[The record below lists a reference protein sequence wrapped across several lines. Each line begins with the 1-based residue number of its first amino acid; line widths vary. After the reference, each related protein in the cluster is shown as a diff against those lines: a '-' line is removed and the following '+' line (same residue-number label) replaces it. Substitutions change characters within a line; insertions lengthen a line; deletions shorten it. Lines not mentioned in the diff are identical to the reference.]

1 MRFPV
6 LLCLLV
12 CSPLAQ
18 GQESVSA
25 PSPDPMSGA
34 NPSPATNS
42 AAPQVA
48 PKKSEIPQAATPTQP
63 TTDQT
68 QGPLPSAL
76 STNSPTPIEEK
87 KNDPM
92 GGSTPP
98 TPQDPMPGSAAP
110 HGQVT
115 PAVAKT
121 PPKPPLTPELA
132 NLNLPQDVTVE
143 NQDPDQVIFL
153 PAGTYRQILQLPIDS
168 PLMQKTQATR
178 TRQGPEIK
186 VEEVSTNLASPN
198 LKPIWIRYEG
208 LEKIKIGPDERRG
221 GIDLPVRGPAD
232 LKPRLWY
239 AKSETADTW
248 SSLFYF
254 VFGGAG
260 YSVANLA
267 GWSAG
272 NTREIPVDFAYRLIR
287 K

>member
-1 MRFPV
+1 MRFPFFV
-6 LLCLLV
+6 CLLT

-18 GQESVSA
+18 GQESLPA
-25 PSPDPMSGA
+25 PASDPMSGA
-34 NPSPATNS
+34 NPSSTTNL
-42 AAPQVA
+42 AVPHEA
-48 PKKSEIPQAATPTQP
+48 PKKSETPEAKTPAQP
-63 TTDQT
+63 TTGKT
-68 QGPLPSAL
+68 QDPMAGASA
-76 STNSPTPIEEK
+76 TNSTTPVGEK

-92 GGSTPP
+92 GGGAAA
-98 TPQDPMPGSAAP
+98 TPQDPMSGSAASQ
-110 HGQVT
+110 GQPP
-115 PAVAKT
+115 PAAKT

-132 NLNLPQDVTVE
+132 NLNLPEDVTVE
-143 NQDPDQVIFL
+143 NSDPDQVIFL
-153 PAGTYRQILQLPIDS
+153 PAGTYRQILQFPIDS

-178 TRQGPEIK
+178 NRHGPEIK
-186 VEEVSTNLASPN
+186 VEEVSTNLAPPN

-208 LEKIKIGPDERRG
+208 LEKIKIGQDERRG

-232 LKPRLWY
+232 LKPHLWY
-239 AKSETADTW
+239 AKSETADAW

-267 GWSAG
+267 GWSVG

>member
-1 MRFPV
+1 MKLLV
-6 LLCLLV
+6 LLFLFV
-12 CSPLAQ
+12 CSSLAQ

-25 PSPDPMSGA
+25 PSPDSMSGA
-34 NPSPATNS
+34 NSSSATNS
-42 AAPQVA
+42 TAHQEAVKKSDPPQVVN
-48 PKKSEIPQAATPTQP
+48 PTQSKNEKSQDPMAGSP
-63 TTDQT
+63 T
-68 QGPLPSAL
+68 
-76 STNSPTPIEEK
+76 TNSPTTVQEK

-92 GGSTPP
+92 GG
-98 TPQDPMPGSAAP
+98 AAP
-110 HGQVT
+110 TAPQGPMSGSPPVEAQ
-115 PAVAKT
+115 PNPPVAKA
-121 PPKPPLTPELA
+121 PSKPPLTPELA

-143 NQDPDQVIFL
+143 NPDPDQVIFL
-153 PAGTYRQILQLPIDS
+153 PAGTYRQILQFPIDS

-178 TRQGPEIK
+178 NRHGPEIK
-186 VEEVSTNLASPN
+186 VEEVSTNLAPPN
-198 LKPIWIRYEG
+198 LNPIWIRYEG

-221 GIDLPVRGPAD
+221 GIDLPVRGPSD

-272 NTREIPVDFAYRLIR
+272 NTREIPMDFAYRLIR

>member
-1 MRFPV
+1 
-6 LLCLLV
+6 
-12 CSPLAQ
+12 
-18 GQESVSA
+18 
-25 PSPDPMSGA
+25 MSGA

-42 AAPQVA
+42 AVPQEA
-48 PKKSEIPQAATPTQP
+48 PKKSEIPQAATPTKS
-63 TTDQT
+63 TTEKT
-68 QGPLPSAL
+68 QDPMANTST
-76 STNSPTPIEEK
+76 TNSPAPVEEK

-98 TPQDPMPGSAAP
+98 TPQDPMSGSAAP
-110 HGQVT
+110 HSQAT

-186 VEEVSTNLASPN
+186 VEEVSTNLAPPN

-272 NTREIPVDFAYRLIR
+272 NTREIPVDFGYRLIR

>member
-6 LLCLLV
+6 LLCLLA

-18 GQESVSA
+18 GQESVPA
-25 PSPDPMSGA
+25 PTSDPMAGI

-42 AAPQVA
+42 AVPQQA
-48 PKKSEIPQAATPTQP
+48 PKKSETPQSTSPTQP
-63 TTDQT
+63 PTEKT
-68 QGPLPSAL
+68 QDPMAGAST
-76 STNSPTPIEEK
+76 TNSPTPTEEK
-87 KNDPM
+87 KNEPM
-92 GGSTPP
+92 VEATPAA
-98 TPQDPMPGSAAP
+98 PQDPMSGSAAS
-110 HGQVT
+110 HDQAT
-115 PAVAKT
+115 PSVPKA

-132 NLNLPQDVTVE
+132 NLNLPEDVTVE

-178 TRQGPEIK
+178 NRHAPEIK
-186 VEEVSTNLASPN
+186 VEEVSTNLAPPN
-198 LKPIWIRYEG
+198 LKPVWVRYEG

-221 GIDLPVRGPAD
+221 GIDLPVRGPSD

-239 AKSETADTW
+239 AKSETADAW

-272 NTREIPVDFAYRLIR
+272 NTREIPADFAYRLIR

>member
-1 MRFPV
+1 M
-6 LLCLLV
+6 
-12 CSPLAQ
+12 A
-18 GQESVSA
+18 GA
-25 PSPDPMSGA
+25 P
-34 NPSPATNS
+34 T
-42 AAPQVA
+42 
-48 PKKSEIPQAATPTQP
+48 
-63 TTDQT
+63 
-68 QGPLPSAL
+68 
-76 STNSPTPIEEK
+76 TNSPTPVDEK
-87 KNDPM
+87 KNDPVDET
-92 GGSTPP
+92 TPAM
-98 TPQDPMPGSAAP
+98 PQDRMSGSAASQ
-110 HGQVT
+110 GQ
-115 PAVAKT
+115 PPPVAKA

-132 NLNLPQDVTVE
+132 NLNLPEDVTVE
-143 NQDPDQVIFL
+143 NPDPDQVIFL

-178 TRQGPEIK
+178 TRHGPEIK
-186 VEEVSTNLASPN
+186 VEQVSTNLAPPN
-198 LKPIWIRYEG
+198 LKPIWVRYEG

-272 NTREIPVDFAYRLIR
+272 NTREIPADFNYRLIR

>member
-6 LLCLLV
+6 LLCLLA

-18 GQESVSA
+18 GQESVSSPA
-25 PSPDPMSGA
+25 PDPMSGA

-42 AAPQVA
+42 VVPQEA
-48 PKKSEIPQAATPTQP
+48 PKKSEAPQPAPPTQLTSEKIQDPMAGAP
-63 TTDQT
+63 T
-68 QGPLPSAL
+68 
-76 STNSPTPIEEK
+76 TNSPTHSEEK

-92 GGSTPP
+92 GGASPA
-98 TPQDPMPGSAAP
+98 TPQDPLSGSEASE
-110 HGQVT
+110 GQPT
-115 PAVAKT
+115 PPVPKA

-132 NLNLPQDVTVE
+132 NLNLPEDVTVE
-143 NQDPDQVIFL
+143 NPDPDQVIFL

-178 TRQGPEIK
+178 SRHGPEIK
-186 VEEVSTNLASPN
+186 VEEVSTNLAPPN
-198 LKPIWIRYEG
+198 LKPIWVRYEG

-272 NTREIPVDFAYRLIR
+272 NTREIPVDFGYRLVR